1 MTLGSKFIKHYD
13 LYERSGRSSD
23 LNFSFHLMSVYCS
36 FYFFLK
42 VKTDPASMERL
53 EHRLHEE
60 PLYLNYSKI
69 ILCLS

>member
-1 MTLGSKFIKHYD
+1 MTLGSKFKKHYD

-23 LNFSFHLMSVYCS
+23 LNFSFHLISVYCS

-42 VKTDPASMERL
+42 VKTDPALMERL

-60 PLYLNYSKI
+60 SFNLNYSKI